1 MLEEVSSN
9 VKAERALERL
19 SGEEIKESQS
29 NEARLVPEELWLE
42 DRELSLTLGYLIP
55 KLNFTKAKPGENV
68 MKLTN
73 KKKREN
79 AVHEFL
85 IFSKELYKAHV
96 FSNWRNEK
104 SMFDIFLKT

>member
-9 VKAERALERL
+9 VKAERALQRL
-19 SGEEIKESQS
+19 SGEEINGSQS
-29 NEARLVPEELWLE
+29 DETRLVPEELWLE
-42 DRELSLTLGYLIP
+42 DREHSLTLGYLIP
-55 KLNFTKAKPGENV
+55 KLNVTKAKPGENV

-79 AVHEFL
+79 TVHEFL
-85 IFSKELYKAHV
+85 MFSKELYKTHV
-96 FSNWRNEK
+96 LSNWTNEK